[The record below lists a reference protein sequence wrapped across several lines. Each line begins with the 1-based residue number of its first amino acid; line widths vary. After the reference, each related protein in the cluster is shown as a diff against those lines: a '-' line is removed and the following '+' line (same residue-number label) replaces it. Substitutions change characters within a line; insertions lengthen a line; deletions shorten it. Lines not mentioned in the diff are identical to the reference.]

1 MLGSQASLLSR
12 SLYSRLR
19 DELTQ
24 RAETVSWGECGG
36 VASEECSSGLM
47 EGAVSFASR
56 ACSPGEVA
64 AGICN
69 EEGLR
74 RRAEAEGH
82 EVLARTGGRSIRILR
97 EF

>member
-1 MLGSQASLLSR
+1 MDIGIGV
-12 SLYSRLR
+12 RLR

-47 EGAVSFASR
+47 GGAVSFASR
-56 ACSPGEVA
+56 ACSCWYLQRG
-64 AGICN
+64 GF
-69 EEGLR
+69 EEESRGGGTRSIGQNR
-74 RRAEAEGH
+74 RK
-82 EVLARTGGRSIRILR
+82 IRILR